1 MKAIVVHHYGGPE
14 VLTLE
19 ERAIPHVA
27 DDEVLIKVAAVGIN
41 RPDIM
46 QRQGKYPA
54 PAGAVPDILGLE
66 LAGEVVACG
75 SAVNKYKVGD
85 YVCALV
91 SGGAYAEYVVAKEGS
106 CLNIPK
112 GLNFIE
118 AASLPETVF
127 TVWYNLFI
135 LGKLKAGEKV
145 LIHGGSS
152 GIGVMAIQLAKAFGC
167 KIIVTAG
174 SKEKCDACLA
184 LGADMAI
191 NYKEQD
197 FEFLLKETGVN
208 VVLDM
213 VGGNYLPKNINI
225 LSLEGRLVYIN
236 AMQNRI
242 GELDILKV
250 MQKRLQITGSTL
262 RAREP
267 EFKAFLAREIEKYVW
282 PLFEDKKVKP
292 VIHQVFAYADVIKA
306 HQLMESSRHIGK
318 IMLKF

>member
-1 MKAIVVHHYGGPE
+1 MKAIVIHHYGGPE

-19 ERAIPHVA
+19 ERAIPQIA
-27 DDEVLIKVAAVGIN
+27 NDEVLIKVAAFGIN

-54 PAGAVPDILGLE
+54 PSGAVTDILGLE
-66 LAGEVVACG
+66 LAGEIVACG
-75 SAVNKYKVGD
+75 SAVHKYKVGD

-106 CLNIPK
+106 CLSIPK
-112 GLNFIE
+112 GLNLLE
-118 AASLPETVF
+118 ATSLPETVF

-167 KIIVTAG
+167 KVMVTAG

-184 LGADMAI
+184 LGADVAI
-191 NYKEQD
+191 YYKEQD
-197 FEFLLKETGVN
+197 FEFLLKENGVD
-208 VVLDM
+208 VILDM

-225 LSLEGRLVYIN
+225 LSVEGRLVYIN
-236 AMQNRI
+236 AMQNRV

-267 EFKAFLAREIEKYVW
+267 EFKAFLAKEIEKYVW
-282 PLFEDKKVKP
+282 PLFENKKVKP
-292 VIHQVFAYADVIKA
+292 VIHQVFDYTDVVKA
-306 HQLMESSRHIGK
+306 HQLMESSQHIGK
-318 IMLKF
+318 IVLKF